1 MGKYVEIFDIQEIS
15 IKDLYKS
22 PMDLLSNLQIYL
34 QRYHFKSPNIY
45 LQLSQDILPF
55 LPSLSCRPATA
66 AGIGPTMCAHL
77 DDPYGSLHAHH
88 DVWPQGTTF
97 GCARLPLR
105 QVRLQC
111 HRRPDGLQQ
120 LLGCCHGPEAWRSST
135 RPVWTAWTRSLG
147 FRGLFLAA
155 LHH

>member
-45 LQLSQDILPF
+45 IQLSQDILPF

-66 AGIGPTMCAHL
+66 AGIGLTKCARL
-77 DDPYGSLHAHH
+77 EEPSGSRPAHS
-88 DVWPQGTTF
+88 WPHGTTF
-97 GCARLPLR
+97 VRAWPQLR
-105 QVRLQC
+105 QVRFKLQY
-111 HRRPDGLQQ
+111 HRCPAGLPQP
-120 LLGCCHGPEAWRSST
+120 LGLGTVHGPEAW
-135 RPVWTAWTRSLG
+135 
-147 FRGLFLAA
+147 
-155 LHH
+155 